1 MGWITRRIAGFI
13 TFVVVSAL
21 LAAVATSQG
30 WLSGGPSLTTVTGVI
45 ILGVAFLASL
55 VVTSNMKSNDE
66 IRKAWEENQRAWDDY
81 YARVYPGY
89 VRRR

>member
-21 LAAVATSQG
+21 LGGIATIQG
-30 WLSGGPSLTTVTGVI
+30 WLSGGLSLTTVTGAV
-45 ILGVAFLASL
+45 ILGIAFLASL
-55 VVTSNMKSNDE
+55 VVTSNMKRNDE
-66 IRKAWEENQRAWDDY
+66 IRKAWQENQRAWDAY